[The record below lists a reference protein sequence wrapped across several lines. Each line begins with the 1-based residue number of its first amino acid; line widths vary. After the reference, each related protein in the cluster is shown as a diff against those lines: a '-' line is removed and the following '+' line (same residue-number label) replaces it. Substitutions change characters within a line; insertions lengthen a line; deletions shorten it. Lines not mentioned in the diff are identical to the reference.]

1 MTRRDET
8 PPKTAATAK
17 EAAKAG
23 DAPHVKG
30 SVLEVLGVSTRLGL
44 TSFGGPVAHLG
55 YFREE
60 YVRRRGWISEDAYAD
75 LVALCQFLP
84 GPTSS
89 QVGVAIGIL
98 RAGLPGAVASWL
110 GFTLPSAIILVAFA
124 FGLQRLGAT
133 DAGWL
138 HGLKIAA
145 VAVVANAVWGM
156 ARSLAADRE
165 RATLAI
171 LSAIVVLAWPGALG
185 QVLVIALAGLIGWR
199 LLGSSS
205 DEKRVA
211 LPPAIGRRTAI
222 ASIVVFL
229 ALLGLLPVLRQ
240 VVTNQAFIVFDSFF
254 RVGSL
259 VFGGG
264 HVVLPLLQAE
274 VVPPGW
280 VTNEEFVAGYGAAQ
294 AVPGPLFTFAAY
306 LGAVMHQPP
315 NGIAGAA
322 IALVAIFLPTFL
334 MVVGALPFLSALRAR
349 AGFQAALRGIN
360 AAVVGLLLA
369 ALYHP
374 VWTSAIKTSADL
386 ALALVVFALLAWWS
400 FPAWLVVL
408 IAALGGAA
416 LGVP

>member
-1 MTRRDET
+1 MNQDTES
-8 PPKTAATAK
+8 
-17 EAAKAG
+17 
-23 DAPHVKG
+23 APSSAVRVGAVLAEPSG
-30 SVLEVLGVSTRLGL
+30 SALEVLGVATRLGL

-60 YVRRRGWISEDAYAD
+60 YVRRRRWITEDAYGD

-98 RAGLPGAVASWL
+98 RAGLPGAIAAWL
-110 GFTLPSAIILVAFA
+110 GFTLPSAIALVAFA
-124 FGLQRLGAT
+124 YGLQRFGVT

-156 ARSLAADRE
+156 ARSLAPDRE
-165 RATLAI
+165 RATVAV
-171 LSAIVVLAWPGALG
+171 LSAIVVLMWPGAPG
-185 QVLVIALAGLIGWR
+185 QIFVIVAAGLIGWR
-199 LLGSSS
+199 LLPDASA
-205 DEKRVA
+205 ERRVS
-211 LPPAIGRRTAI
+211 LRVPIGRRTATVSLVI
-222 ASIVVFL
+222 FF
-229 ALLGLLPVLRQ
+229 ALLIMLPLLRQ
-240 VVTNQAFIVFDSFF
+240 VVASRPFVVFDSFF

-306 LGAVMHQPP
+306 LGAVMHQAP
-315 NGIAGAA
+315 NGSVGAA

-334 MVVGALPFLSALRAR
+334 MVVGALPFLGALRTR
-349 AGFQAALRGIN
+349 PGFQAALRGIN

-374 VWTSAIKTSADL
+374 VWTSAIFTPADL
-386 ALALVVFALLAWWS
+386 ALALLTFALLALWAL
-400 FPAWLVVL
+400 PPWLVV
-408 IAALGGAA
+408 IFAAAGGAL
-416 LGVP
+416 LGMRRY